1 MKKYIVPLLLGIAVF
16 LIVMSITVLVYS
28 ITIIENSCD
37 VAKVE
42 QVQGYDIYWKSR
54 PVCEYEYLG
63 SVKSAGIV
71 PGKPANVL
79 LHMIKRA
86 KKEYPKADAIIL
98 DGSMY
103 VLDAIKYK

>member
-1 MKKYIVPLLLGIAVF
+1 MKNRKLFPLLMVCAFFAFMLSLAF
-16 LIVMSITVLVYS
+16 TQ
-28 ITIIENSCD
+28 TTEQNCNT
-37 VAKVE
+37 AEVE
-42 QVQGYDIYWKSR
+42 QVQGYDIYWKSK

-63 SVKSAGIV
+63 TVKSAAIV

-103 VLDAIKYK
+103 VLDAVKYK